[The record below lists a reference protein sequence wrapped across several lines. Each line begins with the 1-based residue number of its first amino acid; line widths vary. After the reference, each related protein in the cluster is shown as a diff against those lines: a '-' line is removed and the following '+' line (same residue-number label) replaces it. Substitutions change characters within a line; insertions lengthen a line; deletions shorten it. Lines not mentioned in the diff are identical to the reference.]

1 MTEDVRLE
9 GYPKNRCRIKMHVL
23 IEYSH
28 NHQDRLSMTR
38 NKLGWSCKVAGSNVK
53 TKPWLQSMSPTEGM

>member
-9 GYPKNRCRIKMHVL
+9 GYPKNRYRIKMHVL

-38 NKLGWSCKVAGSNVK
+38 NKLGWSYKVAGSNVK
-53 TKPWLQSMSPTEGM
+53 TKP

>member
-1 MTEDVRLE
+1 MIINKIKIKAYRERLQMTEDVRLE

-38 NKLGWSCKVAGSNVK
+38 NKLG
-53 TKPWLQSMSPTEGM
+53 